1 MVVEQ
6 VPIDQATDAAT
17 DFAADGHATDAAEER
32 ACDGSKGGAGR
43 PGHKAD
49 GQADTGALQRSRDT
63 TGAASDG
70 ADGTTGFAADVSGL
84 DVKRPASRACEC
96 GQDDAFRLDGRKW
109 VVEKVMAES
118 TGIWF

>member
-43 PGHKAD
+43 PGQKAD

-63 TGAASDG
+63 TGAASVI
-70 ADGTTGFAADVSGL
+70 AVTPVSTKYVRITQTAAADTAPPWSIQQL
-84 DVKRPASRACEC
+84 QLLELRR
-96 GQDDAFRLDGRKW
+96 R
-109 VVEKVMAES
+109 
-118 TGIWF
+118 